1 MTTESYTCVRR
12 NDNVLSSTSDLSILG
27 EGFDASKETFLFV
40 SPHDDDIA
48 IGGALMVLA
57 AIAEGIPVHIG
68 IVTDG
73 SAGYCSMEEKETIA
87 DIRRAETYASF
98 EMLGV
103 PVENIHWMGIPDGQT
118 ARYQGRY
125 AAEPGTPGEVC
136 GFTGMQ
142 NVITKTLRDVRPT
155 RVFLPTS
162 ADLHPDH
169 KITHSETM
177 ISLFHAAGTIWPE
190 LGGPIPAVPEVYE
203 LAIYCDFPSAPEI
216 QLQVDSDTFQKK
228 LDSILAYQSQK
239 QIASLV
245 KSVSAAGP
253 YEQYRPIYWE
263 LYDLKPFL
271 PLFEGAPAPG
281 KSPSGC
287 KCDCSCS
294 G

>member
-1 MTTESYTCVRR
+1 MSSSTYTYVRR
-12 NDNVLSSTSDLSILG
+12 KNNVLASTNDLSILG

-48 IGGALMVLA
+48 IGGSLMVLA
-57 AIAEGIPVHIG
+57 AVAEGIPVHIA

-87 DIRRAETYASF
+87 EIRRAETYASF
-98 EMLGV
+98 KMLGV
-103 PVENIHWMGIPDGQT
+103 PAENIHCLGIPDCQT

-125 AAEPGTPGEVC
+125 AAKPGEAGEVC

-142 NVITKTLRDVRPT
+142 NALTKALRDVKPT

-169 KITHSETM
+169 KVTHSETM
-177 ISLFHAAGTIWPE
+177 ISLFHAAGAIWPE
-190 LGGPIPAVPEVYE
+190 LGEPIPAVPEVYE

-216 QLQVDSDTFQKK
+216 QLQVDPDTFQKK

-245 KSVSAAGP
+245 KSVSQAGP

-263 LYDLKPFL
+263 LYDLKTFL
-271 PLFEGAPAPG
+271 PLFADAPTPAAPTG
-281 KSPSGC
+281 
-287 KCDCSCS
+287 DCNCS

>member
-1 MTTESYTCVRR
+1 MSDTGYTFVRR
-12 NDNVLSSTSDLSILG
+12 KDGALSSTADMSILG

-48 IGGALMVLA
+48 IGGGLMVLA
-57 AIAEGIPVHIG
+57 AIAEGIPVHIA

-87 DIRRAETYASF
+87 EIRRAETYASF
-98 EMLGV
+98 KMLGV
-103 PVENIHWMGIPDGQT
+103 PDDNIHWLGIPDGQT

-125 AAEPGTPGEVC
+125 AAESGAPGEVC

-142 NVITKTLRDVRPT
+142 NALTKALRDVRPT

-162 ADLHPDH
+162 TDLHPDH

-177 ISLFHAAGTIWPE
+177 ISLFHSAGTIWPE
-190 LGGPIPAVPEVYE
+190 LGEPIAAVPEVYE

-216 QLQVDSDTFQKK
+216 QVQVAPDTFQKK
-228 LDSILAYQSQK
+228 LDSILDYQSQK
-239 QIASLV
+239 QVASLV
-245 KSVSAAGP
+245 KNVSEAGP

-263 LYDLKPFL
+263 LYDLKTFL
-271 PLFEGAPAPG
+271 PLFEGAPTPTTG
-281 KSPSGC
+281 GC
-287 KCDCSCS
+287 NCDCSCS